1 MANTDNILADSIRHI
16 PHLAAWDDAF
26 SKMFSDKDGSKL
38 LVYLL
43 DSVDTSALDDLA
55 WQYDVTGNN
64 GYNLATTDDQKRAI
78 IKNALNLHRYKG
90 TVWSLKNALISIGY
104 GDAVIVEGDEESW
117 ANFSLTV
124 DLGGRALNALEITNV
139 TNMINL
145 YKPKRSILVGIIYKT
160 SFDDALS
167 ADDLF
172 DLNPSDDTV
181 ETVYV
186 GQGKLRDGT
195 YNHDGSIDRS
205 SDSDSLIWQILPA

>member
-1 MANTDNILADSIRHI
+1 MRVNSLFNV
-16 PHLAAWDDAF
+16 P
-26 SKMFSDKDGSKL
+26 GSRKPR
-38 LVYLL
+38 
-43 DSVDTSALDDLA
+43 
-55 WQYDVTGNN
+55 
-64 GYNLATTDDQKRAI
+64 KR
-78 IKNALNLHRYKG
+78 
-90 TVWSLKNALISIGY
+90 IGR
-104 GDAVIVEGDEESW
+104 